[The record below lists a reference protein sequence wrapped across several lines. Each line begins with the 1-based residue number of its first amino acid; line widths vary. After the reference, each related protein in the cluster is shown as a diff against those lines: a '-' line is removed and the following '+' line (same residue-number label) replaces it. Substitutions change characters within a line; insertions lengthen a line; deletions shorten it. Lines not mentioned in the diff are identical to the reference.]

1 MERSTNRHDAA
12 PSLAALVRRYRLAA
26 GLSQEALAER
36 AGLGVS
42 TIAALERGRRNAP
55 RADTLALLAEALGLA
70 AHERSALV
78 TAARYSDA
86 DDSPGGGKTTSESSA
101 DIGQERQRVW
111 TLPVPPT
118 LLVGREREEAA
129 VASLLRRGDVRLLTL
144 TGQGGVGKT
153 RLALA
158 VALSLRDAYPDGVVF
173 VDLSALNDAA
183 LVAPAVAWALGLRE
197 EGALGV
203 HELLAA
209 HLRDK
214 RLLLALDNVE
224 QVIEAAAP
232 IADLVAACPLLA
244 VLVTSRTALRV
255 RAEQQF
261 RVPPLDTPAGPSLSA
276 TEMASYPAVRLFVA
290 RAQAVA
296 PEFRLDADNAA
307 AVAEVCRRLDGLP
320 LAIEL
325 AAARVALLPPAALL
339 GRLERRLG
347 LLKGGPRDSPLR
359 QQTLRATIDWSYTLL
374 PEWEQALVRRF
385 SVFSGG
391 CTLEAA
397 EAVALAAGTTDGDV
411 WSGMELLVDH
421 SLLQSLEQPDGQP
434 RFRMLETIREY
445 GLEQLAASGEEAA
458 TRRAH
463 AAYYLALAEAAKPQL
478 FGPAQVRWLESLERD
493 HDNLRAA
500 LAGARE
506 RGDSAA
512 TALGVRLAGALW
524 RFWYIRCHLA
534 EGRGWL
540 QEFATLSARLGTALP
555 ERADALVGLAVVAY
569 AQTDYGQAAAAAE
582 DGVALTRALDD
593 RTNLALSLNILGGVA
608 RYRGDFARA
617 AALGEECVALTRSSG
632 DRWFLAL
639 SLSNL
644 ADVARFQGAYV
655 RATALYDES
664 LDLTR
669 ALGDRWGI
677 AQALLTLGRIAR
689 DRGEADGATAL
700 LQESLAIARALG
712 HTRDIALAL
721 AGLGDVARA
730 QGDVDRAVAL
740 CEESLALLRPLGD
753 KIRVADVLTALGH
766 ARHAQG
772 DDARAALSHGEGLAL
787 FQAIGARLGVAESLE
802 GLAAVAGRV
811 EAAHGQGQGQAERAV
826 RLLGAA
832 AALRE
837 AVESPLTPVE
847 RGAYEREAAG
857 LRATLGDARF
867 DEAWAAGQALSLQQA
882 VDEAASIP

>member
-144 TGQGGVGKT
+144 TGPGGVGKT

-197 EGALGV
+197 EDALGV

-458 TRRAH
+458 TRRARGLLPG
-463 AAYYLALAEAAKPQL
+463 AGGSGQTSTLRSRAGTLAGVTRARPRQSARRAGGGAGAGRQRGDRP
-478 FGPAQVRWLESLERD
+478 G
-493 HDNLRAA
+493 RAA
-500 LAGARE
+500 RGGAMALLVHPLSPGRGAR
-506 RGDSAA
+506 
-512 TALGVRLAGALW
+512 L
-524 RFWYIRCHLA
+524 
-534 EGRGWL
+534 
-540 QEFATLSARLGTALP
+540 
-555 ERADALVGLAVVAY
+555 
-569 AQTDYGQAAAAAE
+569 
-582 DGVALTRALDD
+582 
-593 RTNLALSLNILGGVA
+593 VA
-608 RYRGDFARA
+608 R
-617 AALGEECVALTRSSG
+617 
-632 DRWFLAL
+632 
-639 SLSNL
+639 
-644 ADVARFQGAYV
+644 V
-655 RATALYDES
+655 RD
-664 LDLTR
+664 
-669 ALGDRWGI
+669 
-677 AQALLTLGRIAR
+677 
-689 DRGEADGATAL
+689 
-700 LQESLAIARALG
+700 
-712 HTRDIALAL
+712 
-721 AGLGDVARA
+721 
-730 QGDVDRAVAL
+730 
-740 CEESLALLRPLGD
+740 
-753 KIRVADVLTALGH
+753 
-766 ARHAQG
+766 
-772 DDARAALSHGEGLAL
+772 
-787 FQAIGARLGVAESLE
+787 AIGAPGDGPAGTSGRPRRARRGRLCADRLWPG
-802 GLAAVAGRV
+802 GGR
-811 EAAHGQGQGQAERAV
+811 GGRG
-826 RLLGAA
+826 
-832 AALRE
+832 
-837 AVESPLTPVE
+837 
-847 RGAYEREAAG
+847 RGA
-857 LRATLGDARF
+857 DARWTTGRTSPSRSTSSA
-867 DEAWAAGQALSLQQA
+867 AWPATTATSRGRPRWAKN
-882 VDEAASIP
+882 VWP